1 MCGRY
6 AFFSPAESVKHL
18 FDLTNSPAIE
28 PRYNISPT
36 QYVPVVRASVGHG
49 RELAMLYWG
58 LVPSWAKEKSI
69 GNRMINARAET
80 LAEKPSFRNAFRR
93 RRCVLLASGFYEW
106 KRVAD
111 RKHAYFIH
119 RRDAQP
125 FAMAGLW
132 ERWEK
137 GNEPL
142 ESCTIITTQA
152 NDFMQGL
159 HQRMPAI
166 LGRPSIED
174 WLDPGFDDADA
185 LQSLLRP
192 LGEDVLVAEEVS
204 QRVNSPRNE
213 GPELIQGIG

>member
-6 AFFSPAESVKHL
+6 AFFSPAESVNRL
-18 FDLTNSPAIE
+18 FDLKNSLPIE
-28 PRYNISPT
+28 PRYNIAPT
-36 QYVPVVRASVGHG
+36 QYVPVVRARDGHG

-80 LAEKPSFRNAFRR
+80 LAEKPSFRNAFRK

-106 KRVAD
+106 KRDVD
-111 RKHAYFIH
+111 RKRPFFIH
-119 RRDAQP
+119 RKDAQP

-137 GNEPL
+137 GAEPL
-142 ESCTIITTQA
+142 DSCTIITTEA

-159 HQRMPAI
+159 HHRMPAI
-166 LGRPSIED
+166 LGRSSLED
-174 WLDPGFDDADA
+174 WLDPGLADADA

-192 LGEDVLVAEEVS
+192 LDGDVLVAEEVS
-204 QRVNSPRNE
+204 QRVNNPRNE
-213 GPELIQGIG
+213 GPELIQGLD